1 MNNSWLNIDGKVVI
15 VTGGASGI
23 GREISKNLSENG
35 ANVVVADINLK
46 DENLIKELSGENK
59 KALFVKTDV
68 TNKDSVTNMV
78 EKVFEK
84 YGKIDVL
91 VNNAGINMPRLLVD
105 VDKPNSKYE
114 LDEKMFD
121 KMFAV
126 NQKGTFLC
134 SQAAARKMAEQKKG
148 IIINVTS
155 ECGLEGSQ
163 GQSCYA
169 GTKGAIYALT
179 RSWAKELGEYGIKV
193 VGIAPG
199 IIEKTGMRS
208 QEYEESLAYTRGT
221 TVEKMNSGY
230 QNASIPLKRVGKLT
244 ELADLICYLASER
257 SSYIHGVTV
266 NISGGKSRG

>member
-1 MNNSWLNIDGKVVI
+1 
-15 VTGGASGI
+15 
-23 GREISKNLSENG
+23 
-35 ANVVVADINLK
+35 
-46 DENLIKELSGENK
+46 
-59 KALFVKTDV
+59 
-68 TNKDSVTNMV
+68 
-78 EKVFEK
+78 
-84 YGKIDVL
+84 
-91 VNNAGINMPRLLVD
+91 MPRLLVD
-105 VDKPNSKYE
+105 AKNPHSKYE

-121 KMFAV
+121 KMVAV

-134 SQAAARKMAEQKKG
+134 SQAAAREMIKQGKG

-169 GTKGAIYALT
+169 GTKGAVYALT
-179 RSWAKELGEYGIKV
+179 RSWAKELGEYGVRI

-199 IIEKTGMRS
+199 IIEKTAMRS

-221 TVEKMNSGY
+221 TIEKMNSGY
-230 QNASIPLKRVGKLT
+230 QNSSIPLKRVGKLT

-257 SSYIHGVTV
+257 SSYVHGVTI